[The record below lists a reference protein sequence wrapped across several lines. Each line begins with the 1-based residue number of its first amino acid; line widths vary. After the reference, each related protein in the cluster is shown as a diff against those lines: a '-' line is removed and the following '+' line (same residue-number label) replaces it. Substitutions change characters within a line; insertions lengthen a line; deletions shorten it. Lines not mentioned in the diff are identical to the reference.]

1 MLLRV
6 KHTLKGPHVNGM
18 AKAYFNDQPFLI
30 MNRKELILGT
40 TFSLVCDLRKFPEGT
55 NC

>member
-6 KHTLKGPHVNGM
+6 KHTLKEPHVNGM

-30 MNRKELILGT
+30 MNRKEIILGA
-40 TFSLVCDLRKFPEGT
+40 TFSFVYDLRKFPEET